1 MMIKLRPLR
10 KSPRRLVAP
19 PPGCSPVRVP
29 YNMMNLEVC
38 PEHHEYGPIQR
49 CPFPGC
55 SNGLPQA
62 DEWIVV
68 DMLMGDKVFQRTPWD
83 LGDGHCAWS
92 WEDDDGLYLS
102 VRRVF
107 WSEARR
113 RQLQPVFRSTPR
125 VYQYT
130 TPEGFLGMLRS
141 NELWLS
147 DYAYLNDATE
157 LTHGIERARDV
168 FSHVGKLRPISRK
181 VLDAQSAP
189 DLSDYKVCVASFS
202 TEADS
207 LSQWRAYGP
216 VAVGFDI
223 DHLAF
228 GNSHAVTIGPVIYEL
243 KAQDEML
250 RLIANLV
257 ATAWENERPSEKRRL
272 RNLYANPPERLLD
285 LIAFFKNSGF
295 SDERELR
302 MIYTESSTT
311 WRSFGLNP
319 TEDKFRVSNGLVVPY
334 VTTRDIYSDH
344 PERLPVREVVVGP
357 GPKSVEL
364 KRGVERA
371 LIAYGYRVPVRISG
385 VTYRQ

>member
-1 MMIKLRPLR
+1 
-10 KSPRRLVAP
+10 
-19 PPGCSPVRVP
+19 
-29 YNMMNLEVC
+29 MNLEVC

-49 CPFPGC
+49 CPVPDC

-62 DEWIVV
+62 DEWIVA
-68 DMLMGDKVFQRTPWD
+68 DMFMGDKVFQRTPWN
-83 LGDGHCAWS
+83 LGDGHSAWS

-130 TPEGFLGMLRS
+130 TPEGFLGMLGS

-157 LTHGIERARDV
+157 LTHGMERARDV
-168 FSHVGKLRPISRK
+168 FAHVGTLRPTSSR
-181 VLDAQSAP
+181 VLGAQSAP

-228 GNSHAVTIGPVIYEL
+228 GNSHAVTIGPVIYDL

-272 RNLYANPPERLLD
+272 RNLYVNPPDRLLD

-302 MIYTESSTT
+302 MVYTESATT
-311 WRSFGLNP
+311 WRDFGISP
-319 TEDKFRVSNGLVVPY
+319 TEDRFRVSNGLVVPY

-344 PERLPVREVVVGP
+344 PKRLPVREVVVGP

-371 LIAYGYRVPVRISG
+371 LIAHGYRVPVRVSG